1 MTAVD
6 RYGDMLARLDAE
18 NLAELAEYLS
28 ADVRFKDPFQ
38 EVFGRA
44 AMLAVFAHMFEAV
57 GPVRFI
63 VHDRFGDAR
72 RGVLVW
78 RFEARLRARPWAFEG
93 TSVLTFAADGRV
105 SAHVDHWDAA
115 GDFYEHLP
123 VIGWPLA
130 WARRRI
136 ASHSNGPDRQRSP
149 RSS

>member
-6 RYGDMLARLDAE
+6 RYGDMLARLDAD
-18 NLAELAEYLS
+18 NLPELADYLS
-28 ADVRFKDPFQ
+28 EDVRFRDPFQ

-78 RFEARLRARPWAFEG
+78 RFEACLRAG
-93 TSVLTFAADGRV
+93 
-105 SAHVDHWDAA
+105 H
-115 GDFYEHLP
+115 
-123 VIGWPLA
+123 
-130 WARRRI
+130 
-136 ASHSNGPDRQRSP
+136 GP
-149 RSS
+149 